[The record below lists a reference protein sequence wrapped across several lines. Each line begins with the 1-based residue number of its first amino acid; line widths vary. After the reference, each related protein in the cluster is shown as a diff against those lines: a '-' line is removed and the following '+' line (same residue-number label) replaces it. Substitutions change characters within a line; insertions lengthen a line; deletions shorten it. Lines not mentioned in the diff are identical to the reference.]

1 MFSYKNINNITGWI
15 AFLIAAFTYIV
26 TMEPTASFWD
36 CGEFIAVSYKLM
48 TPHPPGAPLFL
59 LIGRIFSLFASD
71 VTQVAYW
78 INMTSALSSA
88 FTIMFLFWSFT
99 MIAKK
104 VLQTKDT
111 EPSLGLTVAIIGAG
125 LIASLAYTFS
135 DSFWFSAVEAEVYAM
150 SAFFTAF
157 VFWAMLKWEAVADEE
172 GSDRWLIL
180 IAYMVGLSIGVHLLN
195 LVAIPAIA
203 FVFYF
208 KKNEPTWKG
217 AIITLGLSSLIL
229 LIILVG
235 IIPGLP
241 SVAASFEVFFV
252 NSLGLPFNSGIIFF
266 CLALVGALIY
276 GIYYSVKTENR
287 TLNISLIAFT
297 FILIGYCSYGII
309 IIRSNFNPPID
320 ENNPEDVMKFV
331 SYLKREQYG
340 DRPLFKGAQF
350 TAERVASTEGDP
362 MYRKSA
368 DGYEIYDYKI
378 ETEYDPKHT
387 TVLPRMHS
395 QQQRHINE
403 YEKLLKSYNNGYY
416 KKGRKPSMGENITY
430 LFDRQLSDMYWRY
443 FLWNFVGRKGDIQ
456 NSGVLW
462 PTEASEEIPEIMQ
475 SMARNNY
482 YALPLILGI
491 LGIIFLFFQD
501 QKTLLILGMLFFFTG
516 IAIILY
522 LNAPPFEPRERDY
535 AYSGS
540 YYAFCFFIGFGVLG
554 IYQLIVKYLNNQVLA
569 GILAV
574 LIAIP
579 IPTVMAAE
587 GWDDHDRSQRY
598 YSVDSAKNLLESC
611 AKNAIIFTGG
621 DNDTFPLW
629 YVQEVEGFRTDVRV
643 CNLSLLNTDWYIDQM
658 RNKYYDS
665 EALPITMEPKNYMQ
679 GTNDVLYYEK
689 KGEKDIPMPL
699 ETYTRLVKG
708 ESSQIRHSQWRP
720 NRKLNSLPSHILY
733 LDVNTENAISNIGTV
748 PEELQ
753 PFAQK
758 RMQWNLGNRSYID
771 KKDLIILDMIAQINK
786 NDWKRPIYFSTTL
799 QSSNYMNLKDHMVKE
814 GLAFRLLPIK
824 HGQPDGIINTDI
836 MYANMMTKYQFR
848 NMDKEGIF
856 YDENYSRFVYNVRA
870 HYLQLALDLVQ
881 KKEIEKAKQ
890 VIAYCTDKIPD
901 SVIPLDDVVNM
912 YILSLYNTGQEEEAK
927 AYITKFLDRSKEMI
941 VWGAA
946 NRGQNIKITSIDDV
960 ANRQFMRTLINI
972 NKIDRI
978 LAGKDKEEYEKHK
991 DLFGKTKT
999 LLNQYYR

>member
-1 MFSYKNINNITGWI
+1 MFSYKNINNAGGWL
-15 AFLIAAFTYIV
+15 AFFIAAFTYIT

-99 MIAKK
+99 MIARK
-104 VLQTKDT
+104 VLKITDT
-111 EPSLGLTVAIIGAG
+111 EPSIGQSIAIIGAG
-125 LIASLAYTFS
+125 FIASLAYTFS

-157 VFWAMLKWEAVADEE
+157 VFWGILKWETVADEE
-172 GSDRWLIL
+172 GSDRWLLL

-203 FVFYF
+203 FVYYF
-208 KKNEPTWKG
+208 KKYEPNFKG
-217 AIITLGLSSLIL
+217 AMITLAFSSLIL

-241 SVAASFEVFFV
+241 SVAASFEIFFV

-266 CLALVGALIY
+266 CLALVGALVY
-276 GIYYSVKTENR
+276 GIYYSNKTDNR
-287 TLNISLIAFT
+287 VLNVSLLAFA

-340 DRPLFKGAQF
+340 DRPLFKGPQF
-350 TAERVASTEGDP
+350 TAKRVATEQGDAL
-362 MYRKSA
+362 YRKG
-368 DGYEIYDYKI
+368 DGEYVVYDHKVISKYEPN
-378 ETEYDPKHT
+378 TL
-387 TVLPRMHS
+387 LPRMHS
-395 QQQRHINE
+395 QQARHVKE
-403 YEKLLKSYNNGYY
+403 YSKLLKQYNNGYY
-416 KKGRKPSMGENITY
+416 KNGRAPTSGENIQY
-430 LFDRQLSDMYWRY
+430 LMDRQLGDMYWRY

-462 PTEASEEIPEIMQ
+462 PTEASEKIPAIMQ
-475 SMARNNY
+475 SFARNNY

-491 LGIIFLFFQD
+491 LGIIFLFYQD
-501 QKTLLILGMLFFFTG
+501 QRSLLILGMLFFFTG
-516 IAIILY
+516 VAIILY

-535 AYSGS
+535 AYAGS
-540 YYAFCFFIGFGVLG
+540 YYAYCFFIGFGVLG
-554 IYQLIVKYLNNQVLA
+554 IYQLITKYLNNQIVA
-569 GILAV
+569 GALAV

-579 IPTVMAAE
+579 IPTVMASE
-587 GWDDHDRSQRY
+587 GWDDHDRSERY
-598 YSVDSAKNLLESC
+598 FSVDSAKNLLESC

-665 EALPITMEPKNYMQ
+665 EALPITMESINYMQ

-689 KGEKDIPMPL
+689 KGEKDAPMNL
-699 ETYTRLVKG
+699 LAYTKAVKAK
-708 ESSQIRHSQWRP
+708 SPQIRHSQWRP
-720 NRKLNSLPSHILY
+720 DQKLNKIPSHLLY
-733 LDVNTENAISNIGTV
+733 LNVNVDEAIKNIGTV
-748 PEELQ
+748 PEIIK
-753 PFAQK
+753 PYAQS
-758 RMQWNLGNRSYID
+758 RMQWNLGGRSYID

-786 NDWKRPIYFSTTL
+786 GNWKRPIYFSTTL
-799 QSSNYMNLKDHMVKE
+799 STSNYMNLKDHMVKE
-814 GLAFRLLPIK
+814 GLAYRLLPIK
-824 HGQPDGIINTDI
+824 HGQSEGIINTDI
-836 MYANMMTKYQFR
+836 MYENMMTKYQFR
-848 NMDKEGIF
+848 NMNKTGVF
-856 YDENYSRFVYNVRA
+856 YDENYNRFIYNVRA
-870 HYLQLALDLVQ
+870 HFLQLALDLSRQ
-881 KKEIEKAKQ
+881 DENEKAKKVIDYCTEQ
-890 VIAYCTDKIPD
+890 MPDNVIAM
-901 SVIPLDDVVNM
+901 DDVANM
-912 YILSLYNTGQEEEAK
+912 YVLALYDTDQKEAARK
-927 AYITKFLDRSKEMI
+927 YVNQFLERCKEMI

-946 NRGQNIKITSIDDV
+946 NRGANIMTTTIDDV
-960 ANRQFMRTLINI
+960 ASSQFSRTLVNV
-972 NKIDRI
+972 NKLDRI

-991 DLFGKTKT
+991 DFFNKTSKM
-999 LLNQYYR
+999 LSQYYK